1 MDRNSIIGLLLIG
14 AVLIGFSLWNAPGA
28 EELAQKQKTQDSLI
42 AVEQKAKL
50 EAIAAA
56 KVAKSA
62 MPALTDTLSLNGI
75 EQPSDS
81 LRALQ
86 LQQQFGS
93 FAAAAEG
100 TEAFTTIENDKLK
113 VTFTNKGGRVHAVE
127 LKEYKTSTQKPLI
140 LFESDS
146 TVFWS

>member
-75 EQPSDS
+75 EQQSDS

-100 TEAFTTIENDKLK
+100 TEDSLLLK
-113 VTFTNKGGRVHAVE
+113 MIN
-127 LKEYKTSTQKPLI
+127 
-140 LFESDS
+140 
-146 TVFWS
+146 

>member
-28 EELAQKQKTQDSLI
+28 EELAQRQKTQDSLI

-50 EAIAAA
+50 EAAAA
-56 KVAKSA
+56 ANAAKSA
-62 MPALTDTLSLNGI
+62 LPAAVIDTLSLSGN
-75 EQPSDS
+75 EQLTDS

-100 TEAFTTIENDKLK
+100 TETFTTIENDKLK

-127 LKEYKTSTQKPLI
+127 LKEYKTSNQKTAHS
-140 LFESDS
+140 F
-146 TVFWS
+146 